1 MTMSME
7 KLLKEGPKVVNIGVE
22 QFYLDVKTQK
32 AEAVVWDWKPP
43 VASADLLARLRKLKR
58 TTGEH
63 SRSE

>member
-1 MTMSME
+1 MK

-43 VASADLLARLRKLKR
+43 SASSDLLARLKKIKQA
-58 TTGEH
+58 TGEH

>member
-1 MTMSME
+1 MK

-32 AEAVVWDWKPP
+32 TEAVVWDWKPP
-43 VASADLLARLRKLKR
+43 VASSDLLARLKKIKQA
-58 TTGEH
+58 TGEH

>member
-1 MTMSME
+1 MK

-32 AEAVVWDWKPP
+32 VEAVVWDWKPP
-43 VASADLLARLRKLKR
+43 AASSDLLARIRKVKQA
-58 TTGEH
+58 TGEH

>member
-1 MTMSME
+1 MK

-43 VASADLLARLRKLKR
+43 AASSDLLARLKKIKQA
-58 TTGEH
+58 TGEH